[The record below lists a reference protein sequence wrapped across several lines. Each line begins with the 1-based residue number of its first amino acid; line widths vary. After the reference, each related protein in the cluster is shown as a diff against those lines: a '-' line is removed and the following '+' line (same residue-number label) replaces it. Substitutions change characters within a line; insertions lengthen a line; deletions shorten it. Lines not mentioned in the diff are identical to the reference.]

1 MIEVALMI
9 EGQDGLTWDSWQRI
23 ARIAED
29 GGFAGL
35 YRSDHFT
42 NPNAPEKSS
51 LECWVALAWLAS
63 HTSRIEFG
71 PLVSPMSFRDP
82 RMLARQAAA
91 VDDLSG
97 GRLQLGLGAGWQER
111 EHTMFGYDLLERGPR
126 FARYREG
133 VEVVTRLLR
142 SAEPVSFSGSYYQL
156 REAVLLPR
164 PKRSGGPRIV
174 IGGNG
179 PQRTL
184 GMAAQYA
191 DEWNCVYQPPA
202 RFKELS
208 TRLDELL
215 AARGRNPGDVR
226 RTMMTGVFL
235 ARDKAE
241 LERRLGGRTKEALRE
256 RGAMVGSPDEI
267 REQLAEV
274 ESVGLR
280 RVMLQW
286 LQIDDFEG
294 MEALGRGV
302 FR

>member
-9 EGQDGLTWDSWQRI
+9 EGQHGLSWNSWQRI

-29 GGFAGL
+29 GGFVGL

-42 NPNAPEKSS
+42 NADPPEKSS
-51 LECWVALAWLAS
+51 LECWISLAWLAG

-71 PLVSPMSFRDP
+71 PMVSPISFRDP

-91 VDDLSG
+91 VDDLSN

-142 SAEPVSFSGSYYQL
+142 SDQPVSFDGQYYKL
-156 REAVLLPR
+156 REAILLPR

-184 GMAAQYA
+184 GMTCAA
-191 DEWNCVYQPPA
+191 
-202 RFKELS
+202 
-208 TRLDELL
+208 
-215 AARGRNPGDVR
+215 
-226 RTMMTGVFL
+226 
-235 ARDKAE
+235 
-241 LERRLGGRTKEALRE
+241 
-256 RGAMVGSPDEI
+256 
-267 REQLAEV
+267 
-274 ESVGLR
+274 
-280 RVMLQW
+280 
-286 LQIDDFEG
+286 
-294 MEALGRGV
+294 
-302 FR
+302 